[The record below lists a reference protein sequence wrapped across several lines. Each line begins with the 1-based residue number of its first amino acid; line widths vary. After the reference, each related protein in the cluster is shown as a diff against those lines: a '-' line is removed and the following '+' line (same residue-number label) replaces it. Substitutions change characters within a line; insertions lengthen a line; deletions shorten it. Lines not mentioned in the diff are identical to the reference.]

1 MSLTPIGDS
10 LRARFGGRISTHAL
24 GTADDPAGCE
34 AWHSYCAYSAGA
46 AEALRSLAAELDGCA
61 AITRTLRGS
70 AFAIG
75 AFSQAAEMAREAAA
89 GGPGAISSPSPVE
102 RDAGT
107 VLSDPGAADTCMEAG
122 PE

>member
-46 AEALRSLAAELDGCA
+46 AEALRSLAAEFEAEDALRLTDLAKGAYRHA
-61 AITRTLRGS
+61 AK
-70 AFAIG
+70 
-75 AFSQAAEMAREAAA
+75 MARERA
-89 GGPGAISSPSPVE
+89 GGKPESAAESGPQSSDTRRP
-102 RDAGT
+102 GT

-122 PE
+122 PG